1 MKRIFCAHESGL
13 SGACTTQKNPVMPGG
28 EKTKPQQ
35 MGRRRRKLDF
45 LNNRKCRPSDA
56 NAIFVDKPCS
66 MLKQK
71 ISEDKKRMIT
81 SAIAYL
87 RFKGYHEIKA
97 PFKEFGDPQAVFN
110 KASDPGFSPD
120 LVAQKDFGTY
130 LFETVENLDG
140 FSTDTYERWNTYIE
154 YAERKNGKFYLI
166 VYSEDVDAVNEKLS
180 SMEQTPAILKIR
192 R

>member
-1 MKRIFCAHESGL
+1 
-13 SGACTTQKNPVMPGG
+13 
-28 EKTKPQQ
+28 
-35 MGRRRRKLDF
+35 
-45 LNNRKCRPSDA
+45 
-56 NAIFVDKPCS
+56 

-130 LFETVENLDG
+130 LFEAVENPDN
-140 FSTDTYERWNTYIE
+140 FSSETYDRWNTYMD
-154 YAERKNGKFYLI
+154 YAGRKNGKFYLI
-166 VYSEDVDAVNEKLS
+166 VYSEDADAVNVKLKT
-180 SMEQTPAILKIR
+180 MEHTPAILKIR

>member
-1 MKRIFCAHESGL
+1 
-13 SGACTTQKNPVMPGG
+13 
-28 EKTKPQQ
+28 
-35 MGRRRRKLDF
+35 
-45 LNNRKCRPSDA
+45 
-56 NAIFVDKPCS
+56 
-66 MLKQK
+66 
-71 ISEDKKRMIT
+71 MIT

-130 LFETVENLDG
+130 LFEAVENPDN
-140 FSTDTYERWNTYIE
+140 FSSETYDRWNTYMD
-154 YAERKNGKFYLI
+154 YAGRKNGKFYLI
-166 VYSEDVDAVNEKLS
+166 VYSEDADAVNVKLKT
-180 SMEQTPAILKIR
+180 MEHTPAILKIR